1 MTSRPIIAAAIAAFL
16 FALLPAPADAGVINR
31 ACLNSN
37 RDAASRGMCKCLQQ
51 VANQNLS
58 RADQRLAASF
68 FKNPHKAQKIRQS
81 DRPAHERFWLRY
93 KEFGA
98 NAAASCR
105 QLR

>member
-1 MTSRPIIAAAIAAFL
+1 MTARSFLAAAIAALL
-16 FALLPAPADAGVINR
+16 FPLVAASAEAGVINR

-68 FKNPHKAQKIRQS
+68 FKNPHKAQEIRQS

-93 KEFGA
+93 KEFGVI
-98 NAAASCR
+98 AAASCSQQR
-105 QLR
+105 

>member
-1 MTSRPIIAAAIAAFL
+1 MTSRPFIAAAIAAFL
-16 FALLPAPADAGVINR
+16 FALFPAPADAGVINR

-37 RDAASRGMCKCLQQ
+37 RDAASRSMCKCLQQ

-68 FKNPHKAQKIRQS
+68 FKNPHKAQQIRQS
-81 DRPAHERFWLRY
+81 DRPAHEKFWLRY
-93 KEFGA
+93 KEFGVI
-98 NAAASCR
+98 AAASCS